1 MMSTIGI
8 QQSMSK
14 RNLFLENSYDETV
27 KAKLENSFNLSI
39 SFIAHFA
46 FALVFNLG

>member
-1 MMSTIGI
+1 
-8 QQSMSK
+8 MSK

-27 KAKLENSFNLSI
+27 KEKLENSFNLSI

-46 FALVFNLG
+46 FALIFNLG